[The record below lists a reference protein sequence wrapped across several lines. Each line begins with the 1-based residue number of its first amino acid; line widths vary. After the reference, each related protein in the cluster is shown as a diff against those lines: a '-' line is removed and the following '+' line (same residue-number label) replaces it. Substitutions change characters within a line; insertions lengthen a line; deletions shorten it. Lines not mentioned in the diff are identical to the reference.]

1 MKTMFSIALISASSL
16 ALADISLGNG
26 APVVPTAQEAPTA
39 EAQEYI
45 NMAQDVLGVIK
56 ELTQVL
62 SGVTDQASADAAAPQ
77 SQGIATRMME
87 LQKRTEA
94 LGRPSAE
101 IEQQV
106 RAHINVREVQ
116 QLVTAF
122 MDSFIRIGM
131 NNGYGSQA
139 LMNALSPALNAL
151 PGQGE

>member
-1 MKTMFSIALISASSL
+1 MKALILTTLLTSSL
-16 ALADISLGNG
+16 ALADISLGSTSPATP
-26 APVVPTAQEAPTA
+26 APA
-39 EAQEYI
+39 EATAAEYI
-45 NMAQDVLGVIK
+45 QSVNEVMNTLK
-56 ELTQVL
+56 ELTGVL
-62 SGVTDQASADAAAPQ
+62 EGVTDQASADAAAPQ
-77 SQGIATRMME
+77 IQDIATRMAA